1 MKLVKRYLEQVETW
15 LPDSADKD
23 VLEELQSTIEAHI
36 DDFEEEQG
44 RAPDDQDIA
53 RILKSIGS
61 PRAVAASYGKQLY
74 LIGPE
79 LYPTWRYSVRI
90 ALTLVLILFVLSGLL
105 RSMSGLNEN
114 FFTPGWYGNLIEL
127 GLIAFAITTLIFAV
141 LEYQGKTDYFKDK
154 WDPLAQS
161 SVKQT
166 KSDHQDAATNV
177 ISDIAF
183 FVIWNRW
190 LDFSDD
196 AVYRLDSLTVQF
208 HEVYHL
214 LFWPVNI
221 LLLCSIA
228 LYGWQLFGHLWNK
241 ATVIGALLIDFASL
255 VILGL
260 MLNYVDATQV
270 TVLSDAMDS
279 RITENVGLIFK
290 VSFIVIIGFTL
301 MDLKRHISL
310 YKQI

>member
-1 MKLVKRYLEQVETW
+1 MKLVQHYLDQVENW

-23 VLEELQSTIEAHI
+23 VLEELKSTIEAHI
-36 DDFEEEQG
+36 EDFEEEHG
-44 RAPDDQDIA
+44 REPEDQDIA
-53 RILKSIGS
+53 RILKRIGA
-61 PRAVAASYGKQLY
+61 PRAVAASYGKQHY

-79 LYPTWRYSVRI
+79 LYPIWRYSVRI
-90 ALTLVLILFVLSGLL
+90 ALILVLIVFVLSGLL
-105 RSMSGLNEN
+105 RSMLGLNEN
-114 FFTPGWYGNLIEL
+114 FFTPGWYSNLIEL

-141 LEYQGKTDYFKDK
+141 LEYQGKTDFFKEK
-154 WDPLAQS
+154 WDPLAHS

-166 KSDHQDAATNV
+166 KSDQQDAATNV
-177 ISDIAF
+177 IGDLLF
-183 FVIWNRW
+183 FFIWNRW
-190 LDFSDD
+190 LDFSED

-208 HEVYHL
+208 HEVFHL

-241 ATVIGALLIDFASL
+241 ASVVGALAIDIISL

-270 TVLSDAMDS
+270 IAFSEAMDS
-279 RITENVGLIFK
+279 RITENVALIFK
-290 VSFIVIIGFTL
+290 VSFVVIIGFTL
-301 MDLKRHISL
+301 LDVKRHITIF
-310 YKQI
+310 KQL